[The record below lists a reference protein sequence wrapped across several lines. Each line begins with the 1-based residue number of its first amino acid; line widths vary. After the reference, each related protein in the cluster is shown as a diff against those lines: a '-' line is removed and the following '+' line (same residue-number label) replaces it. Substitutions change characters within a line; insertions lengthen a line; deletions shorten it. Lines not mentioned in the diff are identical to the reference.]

1 MNTIINQFTTKWSER
16 DHITYTAEKG
26 LNLVGTCMV
35 SYDGVGYVATSR
47 YRWVVEF
54 CVHRKR
60 HRFRTTNFCNAVKQ
74 LLYWR
79 EIFNS

>member
-1 MNTIINQFTTKWSER
+1 MKTKRLIIKNTFSFSLPYGW
-16 DHITYTAEKG
+16 
-26 LNLVGTCMV
+26 
-35 SYDGVGYVATSR
+35 GVGYVATSR